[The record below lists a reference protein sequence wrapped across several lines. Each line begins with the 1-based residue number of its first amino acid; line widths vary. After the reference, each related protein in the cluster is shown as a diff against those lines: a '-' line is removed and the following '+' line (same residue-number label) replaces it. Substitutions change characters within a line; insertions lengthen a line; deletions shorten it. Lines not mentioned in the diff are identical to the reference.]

1 MSNNNEKSKTTS
13 ATEIH
18 YRILEI
24 GASNPE
30 KGISFNCLKLMLKS
44 EGLISNIDNDEH
56 LIEWFGWSYN
66 HRELGCTCPRREKDD
81 CGCDK
86 DETECGIH
94 EHFNLCRHFL
104 RKDALVDFAQL
115 RQSRI
120 AQKAIKQSG
129 EESKKA
135 FRFAISAMI
144 ISALSL
150 IPDFYN
156 LIRHSSSSDIKEEL
170 SEIKSHILSRKNVKE
185 SSRLEDGDETPQ
197 SMAAEESASLLQD
210 SSNLEEADTN
220 LETSDE

>member
-1 MSNNNEKSKTTS
+1 
-13 ATEIH
+13 
-18 YRILEI
+18 
-24 GASNPE
+24 
-30 KGISFNCLKLMLKS
+30 
-44 EGLISNIDNDEH
+44 
-56 LIEWFGWSYN
+56 
-66 HRELGCTCPRREKDD
+66 
-81 CGCDK
+81 
-86 DETECGIH
+86 
-94 EHFNLCRHFL
+94 
-104 RKDALVDFAQL
+104 
-115 RQSRI
+115 
-120 AQKAIKQSG
+120 
-129 EESKKA
+129 
-135 FRFAISAMI
+135 MI